1 MNDLGPWF
9 NLTKAHLSLHW
20 QKHLPPMLIT
30 LAPALALGFLLV
42 PVFLLGGVLSSVLG
56 SLTHSGAVAGVVSLV
71 VFGIGGLVFLA
82 VIIATTF
89 LFWGYLRVVLKL
101 HRSEPTD
108 RSDLLWGFRH
118 PGLVIGVGLVQVA
131 LSLPAVMLC
140 YFPVFLV
147 AAALFF
153 TRLVAVDRELGP
165 IDCAKASWALVK
177 PRFFEILVVMFILT
191 FGMVFLAYIPLVG
204 TFLGWMV
211 YTSAMV
217 VIYDDLVQREHFS
230 V

>member
-1 MNDLGPWF
+1 MLGR
-9 NLTKAHLSLHW
+9 
-20 QKHLPPMLIT
+20 
-30 LAPALALGFLLV
+30 
-42 PVFLLGGVLSSVLG
+42 
-56 SLTHSGAVAGVVSLV
+56 LTHSGAVAGVVSLV

-89 LFWGYLRVVLKL
+89 LFWGYLRVALKL
-101 HRSEPTD
+101 HRGEPTT

-131 LSLPAVMLC
+131 RPLPAVMLC

-153 TRLVAVDRELGP
+153 TRLVAVDREIGP
-165 IDCAKASWALVK
+165 IDCVKASWALVK